1 MAKLSF
7 RDVVKQQDVNE
18 AIKLMD
24 FSIKSLRLLTGNER
38 TQREERWKQGL
49 DNEMTRV
56 IERAIQIM
64 D

>member
-7 RDVVKQQDVNE
+7 REEVKQQDVNE

-38 TQREERWKQGL
+38 TQREERWKQGQ

-56 IERAIQIM
+56 IERAI
-64 D
+64 